1 MYFLRGGLVNNKE
14 LKVKS
19 FRVDEETFSKFK
31 DIASKEFGNQA
42 QCLEAL
48 INIYETE
55 ESKSILVNREL
66 EIESFQDYL
75 NKISRLFITSLQLST
90 DAEERAKSTFLRKI
104 ESKDEALIMMKNKV
118 DELKIES
125 KELMNKDKKN
135 QQEILEL
142 KKKQEELDK
151 SKNTLTQLVNR
162 NNDLANRYK
171 SELDE
176 IKESKAIFVELEKK
190 FNQSTVEKNKL
201 ELENEALKQEIL
213 KMSNENE
220 NLLIKNKECDN
231 TLKEKVEE
239 LTSYKM
245 LIEALKRD
253 TRAEILANRNKD
265 REEFE
270 IALKERTELIKR
282 GFELDKKELELKL
295 RELKIK

>member
-1 MYFLRGGLVNNKE
+1 MNNKE

-90 DAEERAKSTFLRKI
+90 DAEERAKSTFSKKL
-104 ESKDEALIMMKNKV
+104 ESKDEALIMMKSKV
-118 DELKIES
+118 DELKMES
-125 KELMNKDKKN
+125 RELINKDKKN

-162 NNDLANRYK
+162 NNDLADRYK

-176 IKESKAIFVELEKK
+176 IKASKSIFVELEKE
-190 FNQSTVEKNKL
+190 FNQSKVEKNKL
-201 ELENEALKQEIL
+201 EIENEALKQEIL
-213 KMSNENE
+213 KMRNENE

-231 TLKEKVEE
+231 TLKEKIEE

-265 REEFE
+265 KEEFE
-270 IALKERTELIKR
+270 LALKERTELIKR

>member
-1 MYFLRGGLVNNKE
+1 MNNKE

-213 KMSNENE
+213 KMSNKNE

-239 LTSYKM
+239 LISYKM

>member
-1 MYFLRGGLVNNKE
+1 MNNKE

-90 DAEERAKSTFLRKI
+90 DAEERAKSAFLRKI

>member
-1 MYFLRGGLVNNKE
+1 MNNKE